1 MRRRRLLLGLTL
13 APLAGL
19 APAGGAGLRAL
30 AEDLTRRDLAHGGTA
45 VLADAR
51 TAAAAV
57 LAHGT
62 RGDDAA
68 AILDRTAW
76 ALRDAGAADPT
87 ECRRL
92 LTAAEHLAEDP
103 CLRTHVRLDQAL
115 TFDDAGDPASAVR
128 RLDVLLADPAPPSQR
143 AGLHA
148 AAGRCAERA
157 GDARLAVAHL
167 EAAEKLHDADG
178 HTDVPAWA
186 TPVLGDAG
194 QLPGAIGRG
203 WLAVG
208 RCRRAEEW
216 LTLADEAYGPG
227 RARGRA
233 SGLVRRAHA
242 RLALGD
248 LAGCDADLETAGG
261 SGVASVRL
269 EAGLRRVR
277 RLRGLRR

>member
-1 MRRRRLLLGLTL
+1 MRRRRLLLGLTF

-19 APAGGAGLRAL
+19 APAGGARPRAL
-30 AEDLTRRDLAHGGTA
+30 AEDLTRRDLAHGGAA

-51 TAAAAV
+51 AATAEV
-57 LAHGT
+57 LTRGT

-76 ALRDAGAADPT
+76 ALRDAGAATPV
-87 ECRRL
+87 ERRGL
-92 LTAAEHLAEDP
+92 LSTAERLADDSW
-103 CLRTHVRLDQAL
+103 LRTHIRLDRAL
-115 TFDDAGDPASAVR
+115 TFDDADDPAGAVR
-128 RLDVLLADPAPPSQR
+128 ELMTVLAGPVPPVQR

-148 AAGRCAERA
+148 AAARCAERA
-157 GDARLAVAHL
+157 GDTGAAVTHL
-167 EAAEKLHDADG
+167 EAAERLHG
-178 HTDVPAWA
+178 HGRVDVPAWA
-186 TPVLGDAG
+186 VPVLGDAG

-227 RARGRA
+227 RGRGRA

-248 LAGCDADLETAGG
+248 LGGCDADLAAAGG
-261 SGVASVRL
+261 MDVTSAQL
-269 EAGLRRVR
+269 DAGLRRVR
-277 RLRGLRR
+277 RLREVRR

>member
-1 MRRRRLLLGLTL
+1 MRRRLLLGLTL

-19 APAGGAGLRAL
+19 APAGGAALRAL

-51 TAAAAV
+51 AAAATV
-57 LAHGT
+57 LARGT
-62 RGDDAA
+62 RGDSAA
-68 AILDRTAW
+68 AILDRAAW
-76 ALRDAGAADPT
+76 VVRDAGAADPAD
-87 ECRRL
+87 CRRL
-92 LTAAEHLAEDP
+92 LTAAERLADDP
-103 CLRTHVRLDQAL
+103 CLRTHIRLDHAL
-115 TFDDAGDPASAVR
+115 TFDDADDPASALR
-128 RLDVLLADPAPPSQR
+128 RLDVLLADPTPPLQR

-148 AAGRCAERA
+148 AAARCAERA
-157 GDARLAVAHL
+157 GDTGVAVAHL
-167 EAAEKLHDADG
+167 EAAEKLHDGGG
-178 HTDVPAWA
+178 HADVPAWA
-186 TPVLGDAG
+186 APVLGDAG

-208 RCRRAEEW
+208 RYRRAEHW

-242 RLALGD
+242 RLAVGD
-248 LAGCDADLETAGG
+248 LAGCDADLETAAG
-261 SGVASVRL
+261 SGVASARL